1 MKKYLFVAGTLLMV
15 FVLGVFLSNNTPVAE
30 GSVSIGSGYTYKV
43 ASSSNA
49 SATVPY
55 VIRGGS
61 GILGSIIIG
70 SSTPALVGGT
80 PVRIYDNALGTS
92 TATSTLIGSIR
103 PGVTEQTI
111 TFDVNVLRGIVL
123 DIPVG
128 FNGVYT
134 VTYR

>member
-1 MKKYLFVAGTLLMV
+1 MKKIITILTIIIIAIVVSYDSSPKAL
-15 FVLGVFLSNNTPVAE
+15 
-30 GSVSIGSGYTYKV
+30 GSVSIGSGYMFKV
-43 ASSSNA
+43 ATSTNS

-70 SSTPALVGGT
+70 SSTPGTVGGSA
-80 PVRIYDNALGTS
+80 VRIYDNALATS
-92 TATSTLIGSIR
+92 TGTSTLIGVIR
-103 PGVTEQTI
+103 PGTAEQTI
-111 TFDVNVLRGIVL
+111 TFDVNVVRGIVL